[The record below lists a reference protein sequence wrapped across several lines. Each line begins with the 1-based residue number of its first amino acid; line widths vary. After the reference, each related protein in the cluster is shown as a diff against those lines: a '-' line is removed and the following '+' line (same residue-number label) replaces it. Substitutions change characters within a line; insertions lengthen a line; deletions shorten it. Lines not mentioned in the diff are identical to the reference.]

1 MGPPAS
7 LYGLRLAPCD
17 PLVLAVPVEPR
28 PLRGLTGHVDW
39 RIGGRISDLLRAG
52 MMPADGP
59 LLLPASPFLPTG
71 RMLLWHPT
79 SITLDALVARI
90 KALRA
95 DTPGLCPAE
104 LGLDAAQVRQAL
116 GANAVLYSADPEG
129 S

>member
-7 LYGLRLAPCD
+7 LYGLELAPCD
-17 PLVLAVPVEPR
+17 PLVLAVPTTPQ

-71 RMLLWHPT
+71 RMLLWHPG

-90 KALRA
+90 KALRV

-104 LGLDAAQVRQAL
+104 LGLEAAAVRAAL
-116 GANAVLYSADPEG
+116 GPGAVLYSTDPE